1 MQSCV
6 IRAIAAVALV
16 VAPTSLAAAPAHADC
31 GDPGQP
37 TCAGPVPSTDQVLA
51 VLAELT
57 DPGKPAAAK
66 TDIVTPGFTGE
77 ESPTIDDH
85 LNRMNAHSFV
95 VTDIQSAPG
104 NFAGATAA
112 ATGTHNQNAP
122 PGPIVLANHGG
133 RWQLTHDTAMT
144 VLNAI
149 WSNANRHG
157 NAYVPGAF

>member
-85 LNRMNAHSFV
+85 LNRMNAHGLLPLSFV
-95 VTDIQSAPG
+95 VT
-104 NFAGATAA
+104 
-112 ATGTHNQNAP
+112 NQNAP